1 MKKTIAILLFAG
13 VLSTVFAKGTKEI
26 PLGKQTLD
34 PNLPQV
40 EISVIPGS
48 NYLHDFPLFLFINLH
63 NPPQMVLWAETLDG
77 QFIDTLMVSEKI
89 GEMKWLKGSKD
100 PIGDGQ
106 IRRLE
111 ALPVW
116 EWKRG
121 VLASDG
127 LPLPT
132 GDSPMPDDI
141 SHATPKADF
150 SVRSDLAKLP
160 NEVYLYFEVNHSTD
174 FNESYSAD
182 AQKESENYNGGPM
195 GSGQPALVYKAYV
208 NFSNPELS
216 SKTFELI
223 GHSSPSGIDGTI
235 YTDMRGID
243 SALEIIDSITPIVSK
258 SNQ

>member
-1 MKKTIAILLFAG
+1 MKKPIAIILL
-13 VLSTVFAKGTKEI
+13 VCIVSSIFAKGSKEI
-26 PLGKQTLD
+26 SLGKETLN
-34 PNLPQV
+34 PHLPQV
-40 EISVIPGS
+40 EISVVPGS
-48 NYLHDFPLFLFINLH
+48 HYLHDFPLFLGISLH

-77 QFIDTLMVSEKI
+77 QFIDTLMVSKKI
-89 GEMKWLKGSKD
+89 GEMKWIKGSKD

-132 GDSPMPDDI
+132 EDSPIPDDI
-141 SHATPKADF
+141 SHATPKSDF
-150 SVRSDLAKLP
+150 SIKTDVAKSN
-160 NEVYLYFEVNHSTD
+160 NEAYLYFEVNHSTD
-174 FNESYSAD
+174 FNIKYPAD
-182 AQKESENYNGGPM
+182 ALKESENYNGGLM

-208 NFSNPELS
+208 NFSTPELS

-223 GHSSPSGIDGTI
+223 GHSSPSGTDGSI
-235 YTDMRGID
+235 YTDMQGID
-243 SALEIIDSITPIVSK
+243 SALEIIDSITPIILK
-258 SNQ
+258 TN